1 MSSRRSTQGTLDDA
15 ELVRRARS
23 GENSAFD
30 RLVERYQ
37 RRAASIAFRLLGDL
51 HDALEVCQDA
61 FVRAYRGLDT
71 LADAGRFG
79 PWFLR
84 IVTNVSLNFRR
95 ARGTRARH
103 YSLEEC
109 ILDGNG
115 GRGRS
120 PAEARHLD
128 ERPGAELAAAELG
141 RLVHQA
147 ICELPDRQRAALVL
161 FSIEQ
166 LPQRVVA
173 EILQCSV
180 EAVKW
185 HVFQARRKL
194 RVRLAQHL

>member
-1 MSSRRSTQGTLDDA
+1 MSSRRSTQGTFDDA
-15 ELVRRARS
+15 ELVRRVRS

-37 RRAASIAFRLLGDL
+37 RRAAAIAFRLLGDL

-95 ARGTRARH
+95 ARGKRARH
-103 YSLEEC
+103 YSLEDC

-120 PAEARHLD
+120 PAETRHLD

-141 RLVHQA
+141 RLVYQA
-147 ICELPDRQRAALVL
+147 IGELPERQRAALVL